1 MIMFIETPSTNDVL
15 CGKDKTYEN
24 HPGNQLYRDLI
35 VATAL
40 EYSVATSKQ
49 HKMKMTGRIVD
60 DLISGYGSRFLKRS
74 SVDDGAWVELTMS
87 AARDKTSHALRFCAA
102 QMSAPS
108 SPPERR
114 KSKAKEKFAND
125 DSFRNTKIVP
135 RKQHRRKIS
144 WDETKSAT
152 QLVGPVVAVSSSL
165 HWNHQPPQAVYDDRI
180 MNVASTWFIPDK
192 VSTEHTVRDL
202 SHSVRDDHHPCI
214 IPFTATSNEELDL
227 SWCYQLQ
234 DDDDFVFVE

>member
-1 MIMFIETPSTNDVL
+1 MIMFIETPSTSDVL

-49 HKMKMTGRIVD
+49 HKMKMTAKIVD
-60 DLISGYGSRFLKRS
+60 ELISGYGSRFLKRS
-74 SVDDGAWVELTMS
+74 SVDDGEWVELTMS

-114 KSKAKEKFAND
+114 KSKAKEKFVSD

-135 RKQHRRKIS
+135 RKHRRKIS

-152 QLVGPVVAVSSSL
+152 LVGPVIAVSSSL
-165 HWNHQPPQAVYDDRI
+165 HWNHQPQAVYDDRI
-180 MNVASTWFIPDK
+180 MNVASTTWLIPDM
-192 VSTEHTVRDL
+192 VSTEPTVRDL
-202 SHSVRDDHHPCI
+202 SDSVRDDHHPYI
-214 IPFTATSNEELDL
+214 IPFTATSNEELDI